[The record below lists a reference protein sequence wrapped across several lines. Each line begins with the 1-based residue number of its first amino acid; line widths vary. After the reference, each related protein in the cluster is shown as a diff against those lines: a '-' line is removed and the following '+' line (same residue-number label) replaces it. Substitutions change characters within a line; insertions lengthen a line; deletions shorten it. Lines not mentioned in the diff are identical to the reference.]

1 MLAFKNRV
9 RNGLPHIIGIIFIL
23 LLPLFVFGRTDNHLT
38 FWVYNYYY
46 HIFFTILIF
55 YTNYLFI
62 TPRFYFKPRKGLYIL
77 GLFAFAILILILSQ
91 YVYDLLRI
99 EEFKKS
105 LNLESNPNLVP
116 NPHFIHPR
124 LIDNFFLYLLVLGA
138 SSGAAII
145 KRQTQNEKAQHE
157 RDKAHQDTELAF
169 LKNQISPH
177 FFFNALNNIYALI
190 AIDGDKAQK
199 SVEKLSGLMRYLIYE
214 SDIKLIELNKEFEF
228 TRNYIE
234 LMRQR
239 LNSKVTLDVDIQE
252 AVPNVNIPPL
262 LFIPFIENT
271 FKHGVSYREKSF
283 IKISLKAEGNKLTFY
298 SENSISQRN
307 ASELNKKGGLGITNV
322 KKRLDLMYGD
332 TAKLKMDVQ
341 NNNTF
346 TVELVVPI

>member
-1 MLAFKNRV
+1 MLTFKNRV

-23 LLPLFVFGRTDNHLT
+23 LMPLFVFGRTDNHLT

-46 HIFFTILIF
+46 HIFFTIFIF
-55 YTNYLFI
+55 YTNYLFL
-62 TPRFYFKPRKGLYIL
+62 TPRFYFKPRKVLFVL
-77 GLFAFAILILILSQ
+77 GLLSFAILILILSQ
-91 YVYDLLRI
+91 YVYELLGI
-99 EEFKKS
+99 DEFKES
-105 LNLESNPNLVP
+105 LHLEANPDLEAKP
-116 NPHFIHPR
+116 RFIHPR

-145 KRQTQNEKAQHE
+145 KRQSQNEKAQHE

-190 AIDGDKAQK
+190 AIDGDRAQK

-228 TRNYIE
+228 TRNYID

-252 AVPNVNIPPL
+252 NVANVNIPPL

-283 IKISLKAEGNKLTFY
+283 IKISLKTEANQLIFK
-298 SENSISQRN
+298 SENSIFQQNS
-307 ASELNKKGGLGITNV
+307 SKPNKKGGLGITNV
-322 KKRLDLMYGD
+322 KKRLKLMYGD
-332 TAKLKMDVQ
+332 RANLKMDVQ
-341 NNNTF
+341 NNTF
-346 TVELVVPI
+346 IVELVIPI

>member
-1 MLAFKNRV
+1 MLTINNRL
-9 RNGLPHIIGIIFIL
+9 RNALPHIIGIIFIL

-55 YTNYLFI
+55 YGNFLYLTPRLYFRPKKVLYALSLLTFMIFIVVISQYGYYLFGI
-62 TPRFYFKPRKGLYIL
+62 DKLREPIGLIDNTNSAPKQ
-77 GLFAFAILILILSQ
+77 F
-91 YVYDLLRI
+91 
-99 EEFKKS
+99 
-105 LNLESNPNLVP
+105 
-116 NPHFIHPR
+116 FIHPR

-138 SSGAAII
+138 SLGAAII
-145 KRQTQNEKAQHE
+145 KRQNQNEKEQQE

-214 SDIKLIELNKEFEF
+214 SDIKLIELNKEFDF

-239 LNSKVTLDVDIQE
+239 LNSKVSLDVDIQE
-252 AVPNVNIPPL
+252 NVANVTIPPL

-283 IKISLKAEGNKLTFY
+283 IKISLKTEKDKLRFNC
-298 SENSISQRN
+298 ENSISQHN
-307 ASELNKKGGLGITNV
+307 SKEQNKKGGLGIKNV

-332 TAKLKMDVQ
+332 KAQLKMDIQ
-341 NNNTF
+341 NNTF
-346 TVELVVPI
+346 IVELVIPI